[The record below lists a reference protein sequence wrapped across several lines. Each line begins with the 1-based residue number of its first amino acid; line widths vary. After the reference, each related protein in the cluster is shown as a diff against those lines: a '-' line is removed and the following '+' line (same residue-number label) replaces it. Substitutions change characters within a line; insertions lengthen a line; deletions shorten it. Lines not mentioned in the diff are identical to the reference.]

1 MGASSYWSTRNRS
14 APIPLC
20 PQPIDQINVDLTP
33 FKSSL
38 LRNLF
43 LEKPM
48 WKLVVGFIVFAGLAL
63 FVISKGGDSL
73 DMSGEKHGAEAVH
86 SPAPEPAAPA
96 APAAADAA
104 PAAPAAPATTPAAAP
119 APASK

>member
-1 MGASSYWSTRNRS
+1 
-14 APIPLC
+14 
-20 PQPIDQINVDLTP
+20 
-33 FKSSL
+33 
-38 LRNLF
+38 
-43 LEKPM
+43 M
-48 WKLVVGFIVFAGLAL
+48 WKIVVGFIVFAGLAL

-104 PAAPAAPATTPAAAP
+104 PATTPAAAP